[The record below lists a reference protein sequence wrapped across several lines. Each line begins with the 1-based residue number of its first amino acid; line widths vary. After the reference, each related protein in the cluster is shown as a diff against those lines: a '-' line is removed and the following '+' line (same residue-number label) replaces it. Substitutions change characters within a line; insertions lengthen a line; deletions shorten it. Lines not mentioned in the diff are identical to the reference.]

1 MSARSKLL
9 LSIGALIASIIIVL
23 SILGYTQI
31 NDSSTSDYRKSL
43 SNKSFLIANA
53 IEGKMESYFVAL
65 ESLSAALDIEQGNVV
80 INNKVIDLLVQGKE
94 RMQVLNFFIGL
105 PDGTTFDAN
114 NLGQI
119 PNFNAKEKQREWFVK
134 GMTGA
139 DRIVTNP
146 YMSTSTGNLT
156 MAIVVPLKSNGQV
169 IAVICISLKMS
180 NITDYVNKL
189 SSEPNIFV
197 AREDGFTMAA
207 SNPELVGKNLFDLQ
221 PTYRQFA
228 NQVSSEH
235 SYTVSEKGE
244 FFVVQQ
250 KIASLNWTVWAWAM
264 WDDINQ
270 TSDDA
275 VITNIVSGL
284 IFILLGIVGVYF
296 LITKLMYAPIGG
308 EPKEIEALVDKI
320 AGGDLTNLPLLDSKS
335 AGVYR
340 STVTMANSLKKIIS
354 DINESSS
361 HLLHVSSQLGESSD
375 KVDTSSQSQMAQL
388 EQVATAMNEM
398 TATVTEVAQNA
409 VEASTSSDGASQSAQ
424 KGLTVVGQMNQDI
437 TALVDNIGQVQE
449 VISNVHRE
457 TENVGSILDV
467 IRGIADQTNLLA
479 LNAAIEAARAGE
491 HGRGFAVVADEVRN
505 LATKTQESTNEIQTM
520 IEELQAQASR
530 SVGLMTENAISAGKT
545 LHKSAEASQVISLI
559 EQEIRTIQDMNNQ
572 IATAAEE
579 QSIVAAEINENV
591 VSVNDLAA
599 STAQD
604 VQENVRTAGDLNTM
618 ANRLRE
624 AISMFKV

>member
-1 MSARSKLL
+1 MSARNKLL
-9 LSIGALIASIIIVL
+9 FSIGALIALIIIVL
-23 SILGYTQI
+23 SILGYSQI
-31 NDSSTSDYRKSL
+31 NDSSTRDYRKNL
-43 SNKSFLIANA
+43 SNQSFLIAKA
-53 IEGKMESYFVAL
+53 VEGKVNNYFVAL
-65 ESLSAALDIEQGNVV
+65 ESVNAALEIEQGRVV
-80 INNKVIDLLVQGKE
+80 INDKVIDMLVQGQS
-94 RMQVLNFFIGL
+94 RLQVLNFFIGL
-105 PDGTTFDAN
+105 PDGTTFDASN
-114 NLGQI
+114 RGQI
-119 PNFNAKEKQREWFVK
+119 PNFNAKAEQREWFLS
-134 GMTGA
+134 GITGA
-139 DRIVTNP
+139 DRTVTNP
-146 YMSTSTGNLT
+146 FMATTGDLT
-156 MAIVVPLKSNGQV
+156 MAIVVPLKQRGQV
-169 IAVICISLKMS
+169 IAVLGMSLKMS
-180 NITDYVNKL
+180 DITDYVNQL
-189 SSEPNIFV
+189 SSENNIYV

-207 SNPELVGKNLFDLQ
+207 SSPELVGKNLFEMR
-221 PTYRQFA
+221 PSYRKLA

-235 SYTVSEKGE
+235 SYTLPEKGE

-250 KIASLNWTVWAWAM
+250 RIDSLSWTVWAWAS
-264 WDDINQ
+264 WADINE
-270 TSDDA
+270 TSHDA

-320 AGGDLTNLPLLDSKS
+320 ASGDLTHLPVLDSKS

-361 HLLHVSSQLGESSD
+361 HLLDVSSQLGESSD

-398 TATVTEVAQNA
+398 TATVSEVAQNA
-409 VEASTSSDGASQSAQ
+409 VEASTSSDGASQRAQ
-424 KGLTVVGQMNQDI
+424 QGLAVVGQMNQDI

-449 VISNVHRE
+449 VISNVHTE

-505 LATKTQESTNEIQTM
+505 LATKTQDSTNEIQKM
-520 IEELQAQASR
+520 IEELQAEALR
-530 SVGLMTENAISAGKT
+530 SVGLMKENAISAGNT
-545 LHKSAEASQVISLI
+545 LDKSSEASNVINLI

-618 ANRLRE
+618 ASRLRE